1 MLLATAFSQKIIIMA
16 KTRAQKKDIV
26 AKITDRLKRMKGA
39 AFSQASGYTMEDA
52 DKLRAKAAEK
62 NVDVFVAKKT
72 LLAIAAKEA
81 GIEGLVRDTVDGSIL
96 VAVSYGD
103 EVAAAKLLKELAKE
117 KETIKL
123 LAGVL
128 ENKMVSESEV
138 KRLADLPSKEQ
149 LLGQLVGTLNAPVS
163 GFVNVLAG
171 NLRGLVTV
179 LKAVQEKKA

>member
-1 MLLATAFSQKIIIMA
+1 MA
-16 KTRAQKKDIV
+16 KTRAQKAEVV

-39 AFSQASGYTMEDA
+39 AFSQAVGYTMEDA

-72 LLAIAAKEA
+72 LLALAAKEA
-81 GIEGLVRDTVDGSIL
+81 GVTGVDRDVLDGSVL
-96 VAVSYGD
+96 VAVSYSD
-103 EVAAAKLLKELAKE
+103 EVAAAKLLKDLSKE
-117 KETIKL
+117 KETIKM

-128 ENKMVSESEV
+128 EGKFVGESEV

-149 LLGQLVGTLNAPVS
+149 LLGQLVGTINAPVS

-171 NLRGLVTV
+171 NLRGLVTA

>member
-1 MLLATAFSQKIIIMA
+1 MA
-16 KTRAQKKDIV
+16 KTRAQKAEVI
-26 AKITDRLKRMKGA
+26 AKITDRFKRMKGA
-39 AFSQASGYTMEDA
+39 AFSHAMGYTMEDA
-52 DKLRAKAAEK
+52 DKLRAKAAAK
-62 NVDVFVAKKT
+62 DVDVFVAKKT
-72 LLAIAAKEA
+72 LLTLAAKAA
-81 GIEGLVRDTVDGSIL
+81 GVTGVDSDSLDGSVL

-103 EVAAAKLLKELAKE
+103 EVSAAKLLKDLSKE
-117 KETIKL
+117 KNTIKM

-128 ENKMVSESEV
+128 EGKFVGEAEV

-171 NLRGLVTV
+171 NLRGLVTA